1 MCKKH
6 NKNVSLKEKT
16 KKAQTLDRFK
26 KSDILIGMMKTASQQ
41 NSEKKGESLQG
52 LPCVAT
58 VSSPMWHKSYNN
70 QFNDTSIEGSGG
82 RS

>member
-1 MCKKH
+1 LCEKH
-6 NKNVSLKEKT
+6 NKNGKVKKKT

-26 KSDILIGMMKTASQQ
+26 KSDILIGMMKTALQQ
-41 NSEKKGESLQG
+41 NSEKKHNLQG

-58 VSSPMWHKSYNN
+58 VSSPVWHMSYNK
-70 QFNDTSIEGSGG
+70 FNDTSIEGSGG